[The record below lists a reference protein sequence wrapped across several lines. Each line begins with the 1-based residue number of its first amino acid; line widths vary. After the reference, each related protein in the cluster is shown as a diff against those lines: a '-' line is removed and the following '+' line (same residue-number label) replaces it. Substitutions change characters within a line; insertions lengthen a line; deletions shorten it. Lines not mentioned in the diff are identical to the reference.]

1 MLLYKACRENCHI
14 IFKEEMAYIKA
25 AAQQYAYEQLE
36 HIVQAIEQA
45 RSRIKANVNQDLTM
59 ELLFFDMKS

>member
-1 MLLYKACRENCHI
+1 
-14 IFKEEMAYIKA
+14 MAYIKA

-36 HIVQAIEQA
+36 HIVQAIERA